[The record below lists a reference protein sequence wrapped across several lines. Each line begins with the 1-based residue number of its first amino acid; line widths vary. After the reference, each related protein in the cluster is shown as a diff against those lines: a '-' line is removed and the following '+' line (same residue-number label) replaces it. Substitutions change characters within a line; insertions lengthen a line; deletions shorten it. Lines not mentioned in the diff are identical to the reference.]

1 MDHLDHR
8 TMHEK
13 AMAFYE
19 APSLHNAHRL
29 LGLPLDNL
37 PEEGAPLEAAKVDE
51 CLRFEV
57 LGVIDMISRDASRDT
72 RPQFRRCTAPFLQC
86 EWDATAK
93 AWMRPTS
100 NACFP
105 EIMYSCGGQP
115 TAIKW
120 KASLALLQKQ
130 FKKWLKRTDHYIDD
144 AHTVEAY
151 CMVRIGWR
159 RDYDAAVLVDGSNN
173 SIPATMFP
181 GRGIDGWMSAPYPFD
196 PREESFDGSYWESSD
211 EEGEGEG
218 DGEAS
223 ESITN
228 SEKAEHQKYY
238 NEFKARKLIETARFN
253 ELVAEWNVEGRRV
266 TDDWAIVVDDM
277 FVDTCRWEWWC
288 VVDTADALVD
298 LVNKVRDQAFVDAY
312 AKSGGPGIEAYLGPV
327 CLDGSASRVIARPV
341 GDPVPPLDPRRVRAT
356 RYELMMGR

>member
-1 MDHLDHR
+1 
-8 TMHEK
+8 
-13 AMAFYE
+13 MAFYE
-19 APSLHNAHRL
+19 EPSLHNAHRL

-37 PEEGAPLEAAKVDE
+37 PEESVPLKATKVQE

-57 LGVIDMISRDASRDT
+57 LGVIDMISREASRDT

-86 EWDATAK
+86 EWDANAK
-93 AWMRPTS
+93 VWMRPTS
-100 NACFP
+100 NARFP
-105 EIMYSCGGQP
+105 EIMYSCGGKP

-120 KASLALLQKQ
+120 KASMALLRKQ
-130 FKKWLKRTDHYIDD
+130 FKKWLKRTDDYIDET
-144 AHTVEAY
+144 HTVEAY

-159 RDYDAAVLVDGSNN
+159 RDYDARVLVDGSNN
-173 SIPATMFP
+173 SIPAMMFP

-196 PREESFDGSYWESSD
+196 PREESFDGSYWESSE
-211 EEGEGEG
+211 EEGEEGCDG

-238 NEFKARKLIETARFN
+238 NDFKARKLIETARYK

-266 TDDWAIVVDDM
+266 TDAWAIVVDDM

-288 VVDTADALVD
+288 VVETADALVD
-298 LVNKVRDQAFVDAY
+298 LVNRVRDQAFVDAY
-312 AKSGGPGIEAYLGPV
+312 AARGGPGIEAYLGPAS
-327 CLDGSASRVIARPV
+327 LDGSATRARRVIARPV
-341 GDPVPPLDPRRVRAT
+341 GDPVPPLDPRRVRS
-356 RYELMMGR
+356 